1 MPVAGSRRRSS
12 HRGLSVVLRVA
23 VILGLLLPLL
33 GSGAIAARHSPSP
46 TFARACA
53 QSLKPGVVS
62 VAGVPMAPRID
73 TSRSYRELTRMASR
87 DEAVFVLGLTRPV
100 LRVETEWGFHGLED
114 PDSSL
119 VCMRPS
125 LRMRLRYDP
134 VTVFIGREF
143 VGDSCSYEF
152 ILAHE
157 KRHVS
162 VHVGQLDKAVV
173 LLRDQLQRRLG
184 DEIHYG
190 PRRELEQ
197 RLKSEIQ
204 NYWIPRAEQ
213 QLKDVRRQHEA
224 IDTPEEYA
232 RAGSVC
238 SARIA
243 RMLQRREG
251 P

>member
-1 MPVAGSRRRSS
+1 
-12 HRGLSVVLRVA
+12 
-23 VILGLLLPLL
+23 
-33 GSGAIAARHSPSP
+33 
-46 TFARACA
+46 
-53 QSLKPGVVS
+53 
-62 VAGVPMAPRID
+62 MAPRID
-73 TSRSYRELTRMASR
+73 TSRSYRDLTRMASKE
-87 DEAVFVLGLTRPV
+87 DAVFVLGLTRPV

-114 PDSSL
+114 AGGRI

-143 VGDSCSYEF
+143 LGDACSYDF

-157 KRHVS
+157 KRHVA
-162 VHVGQLDKAVV
+162 VHVRQLDKTVGV
-173 LLRDQLQRRLG
+173 LRDQLQRRLG

-190 PRRELEQ
+190 PRVELERQ
-197 RLKSEIQ
+197 LKSEIQ
-204 NYWIPRAEQ
+204 NYWIPRAE
-213 QLKDVRRQHEA
+213 LALRDVRRQHEA

-243 RMLQRREG
+243 RLLRRREG

>member
-1 MPVAGSRRRSS
+1 M
-12 HRGLSVVLRVA
+12 LLRIA
-23 VILGLLLPLL
+23 VILGSLLLFL
-33 GSGAIAARHSPSP
+33 GSGAIAARHAPSQSF
-46 TFARACA
+46 TRACEEG
-53 QSLKPGVVS
+53 LKPGVVS
-62 VAGVPMAPRID
+62 VEGVPMTPRID
-73 TSRSYRELTRMASR
+73 TSRSYRELTRMASKE
-87 DEAVFVLGLTRPV
+87 EAVFVLGLTRPV
-100 LRVETEWGFHGLED
+100 LQVETEWGFNGLED

-143 VGDSCSYEF
+143 VGDSCSYQF

-157 KRHVS
+157 KRHVA
-162 VHVGQLDKAVV
+162 VHVGQLDKTVAT
-173 LLRDQLQRRLG
+173 LRDQLQRRLG
-184 DEIHYG
+184 GEIHYG

-204 NYWIPRAEQ
+204 NYWIPRAE
-213 QLKDVRRQHEA
+213 LELRDVRRQHEA

-243 RMLQRREG
+243 RMLRRREG